1 MQRVDVPGTTCLDG
15 STALYF
21 YSAPATPSKTWVIYL
36 EGGANCFTQAS
47 CAARAKTP
55 LGSSKY
61 WNQTFEPEA
70 FATDGEYAIL
80 SGNATVNPDFAH
92 AHRVFV
98 PYCSADDHLGTR
110 TNGSATWGFVFSGH
124 LNFRAI
130 VQHLNR
136 TTPLA
141 SPPPLAS
148 QPPPP
153 PSSSSPSSVPG
164 DARVLL
170 TGASAGGLGALGN
183 VDWLRSALPAAHVSG
198 APIAGWFFP
207 GFAPGASQPWA
218 PPSDWAHWRA
228 GVDGG
233 PFRNASG
240 VELFQAYLHPAC
252 AAAQPPGAAWRCSSA
267 HVAYP
272 YVASPLFVLQNVFD
286 AFQNVYEFGLPV
298 PYPTG
303 GGGGGGGGAVVANVT
318 AAERGYLSYF
328 GAAMRASLAQ
338 VAAKPAD
345 GLFAAA
351 CFEHVGG
358 LGVGGG
364 TSLPLGGANGSAN
377 GNGSGAARRLLS
389 SRALAAW
396 FFGGDT
402 SKRVETTA
410 LPLNPSCTHI
420 APSVASG
427 DVAAV
432 PVAAVVYS

>member
-1 MQRVDVPGTTCLDG
+1 MGSTSIKNTAMLRVDVPGTSCLDG

-21 YSAPATPSKTWVIYL
+21 YSAPAAPSKTWVVYL

-61 WNQTFEPEA
+61 WNRTFAPA
-70 FATDGEYAIL
+70 DGEYAIL
-80 SGNATVNPDFAH
+80 SGNATVNPDFAF

-110 TNGSATWGFVFSGH
+110 TNGSATWGFRFAGH

-136 TTPLA
+136 TTSLA
-141 SPPPLAS
+141 S
-148 QPPPP
+148 
-153 PSSSSPSSVPG
+153 SSFG
-164 DARVLL
+164 ARVLL
-170 TGASAGGLGALGN
+170 TGASAGGLGTIGN
-183 VDWLRSALPAAHVSG
+183 VDWLRSALPGAHVSG

-207 GFAPGASQPWA
+207 GFAPGATQPWA
-218 PPSDWAHWRA
+218 PPSDWPHWRA

-240 VELFQAYLHPAC
+240 VELFQAYLHPVC
-252 AAAQPPGAAWRCSSA
+252 AAAQPTGAAWRCSSA
-267 HVAYP
+267 HTAYP
-272 YVASPLFVLQNVFD
+272 FIVAPLFVMQNVFD
-286 AFQNVYEFGLPV
+286 SFQNVYEFGLPV
-298 PYPTG
+298 PYPEP
-303 GGGGGGGGAVVANVT
+303 GGAGGTTANFT
-318 AAERGYLSYF
+318 PAERGYLSYF
-328 GAAMRASLAQ
+328 GDAMRASLAQ

-364 TSLPLGGANGSAN
+364 TSLPLNST
-377 GNGSGAARRLLS
+377 SRLLS
-389 SRALAAW
+389 SRALASW

-402 SKRVETTA
+402 SKHVEPTE
-410 LPLNPSCTHI
+410 LPLNPSCTHA
-420 APSVASG
+420 APSTGARIRAVQQAG
-427 DVAAV
+427 TVERVETLAAGV
-432 PVAAVVYS
+432 S